1 MTPETKSLVVQ
12 ARARIIWGDEPE
24 AVRSWLLENGVA
36 HDTALLIIEKS
47 VEERRR
53 EMRRIGLRNLTHGGA
68 FCLAGLVTIG
78 FALRGD
84 GPSGAILNRLGAAG
98 MGAFLYGLWRVSEG
112 LFRLFFGGSS
122 RESIPDI
129 TH

>member
-1 MTPETKSLVVQ
+1 MRPETKSLVVQ

-24 AVRSWLLENGVA
+24 TVKHWLLENGVA
-36 HDTALLIIEKS
+36 HDTALLIVEKS
-47 VEERRR
+47 MEERRR
-53 EMRRIGLRNLTHGGA
+53 EMRRIGLRNLIRGGA
-68 FCLAGLVTIG
+68 FCLVGLATIG
-78 FALRGD
+78 FALRSD
-84 GPSGAILNRLGAAG
+84 GPTGAVLNRVGAAG
-98 MGAFLYGLWRVSEG
+98 VGAFLYGLWRVSEG